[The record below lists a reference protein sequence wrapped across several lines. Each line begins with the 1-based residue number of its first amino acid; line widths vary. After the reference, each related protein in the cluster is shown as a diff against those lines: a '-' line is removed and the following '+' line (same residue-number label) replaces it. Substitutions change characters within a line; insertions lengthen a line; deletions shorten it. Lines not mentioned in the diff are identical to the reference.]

1 MSQNNTSQDWKLSVD
16 LLIARAA
23 LDPKLAQELL
33 NDSGQCFAK
42 NGIEIPQNVQLV
54 IASETQDVVVK
65 TIPTFCQS
73 DVKVSVDEL
82 PQMVGS
88 STFNSSH
95 SHSETNTST
104 AAEQTTAAVS
114 TAVEAAEAATTVVVE
129 AEVALVL
136 T

>member
-88 STFNSSH
+88 STFNSSG
-95 SHSETNTST
+95 TNTST